1 MVPGVLLMGR
11 SCTFGF
17 SPLSPRRFNE
27 VQANSL
33 YQRERMLGS
42 SWSPSCRKQSI
53 GMIFVTRGYRR
64 SQAGDTTAAGDTE
77 DLPRAPRAW
86 RERGD
91 AAGRSCSRPVSFL
104 HRALCREDTRRAAL
118 SPGRRCGLILSKG
131 VVRILHLS
139 STQY

>member
-53 GMIFVTRGYRR
+53 GMIFVTRGHRG

-77 DLPRAPRAW
+77 DLPRAPRAGG
-86 RERGD
+86 ECGD
-91 AAGRSCSRPVSFL
+91 AAGPAPDPC
-104 HRALCREDTRRAAL
+104 
-118 SPGRRCGLILSKG
+118 
-131 VVRILHLS
+131 LS
-139 STQY
+139 SIVPCAERTQGVQPCPRGVAAG